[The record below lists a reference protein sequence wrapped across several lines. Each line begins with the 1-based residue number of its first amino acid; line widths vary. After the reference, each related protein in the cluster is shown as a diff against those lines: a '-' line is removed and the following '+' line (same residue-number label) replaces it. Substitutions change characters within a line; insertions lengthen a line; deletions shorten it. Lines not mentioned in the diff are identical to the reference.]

1 MNTHNLKI
9 MMVKEFRQIRRDR
22 RTLGLIIGMPVMMLI
37 IFGFAVSREIRH
49 LPLGV
54 MDLDETSTSRRYISA
69 YLAPGSFR
77 KELSAKSAKSLI
89 EALDD
94 GTINAVLLIKKGFS
108 KEIMRGE
115 TTEVELLID
124 GTDPQIAITALGNA
138 KQITYAVGM
147 ELFEERM
154 RRNPLPV
161 PIAKDKPGALAR
173 YWYNPDLRKVNF
185 YVPSLIGL
193 IVTQVTLILTSLAIV
208 REKELG
214 SMELLLSSPL
224 TPLELILGKIAPYIL
239 LAMVDVV
246 LILLLAR
253 GVFQVPFN
261 GSPPLF
267 FLLSLLFV
275 FASLSVGL
283 TFSNFASNQQQA
295 LYMVMFYMVTNFL
308 LSGFIFPVI
317 TMPKFMQYVTYIVP
331 LKYYLNILRGIITK
345 GVGLEVLAPDVIGL
359 MIISALSVFL
369 SIKTFKRTIA

>member
-1 MNTHNLKI
+1 MSPHNLKI

-22 RTLGLIIGMPVMMLI
+22 RTLGLIVGMPVMMLI
-37 IFGFAVSREIRH
+37 IFGFAVSREIRR
-49 LPLGV
+49 LPLAV
-54 MDLDETSTSRRYISA
+54 MDSDDSSASRKYVNAYI
-69 YLAPGSFR
+69 APGSFEKKLR
-77 KELSAKSAKSLI
+77 GESARRLI
-89 EALDD
+89 EKLDD
-94 GTINAVLLIKKGFS
+94 GTVNAVLLIKKDFS
-108 KEIMRGE
+108 KKIVRGE
-115 TTEVELLID
+115 MAEVELLID

-138 KQITYAVGM
+138 KQITYAAGM
-147 ELFEERM
+147 EFFAERAA
-154 RRNPLPV
+154 RNPPPV
-161 PIAKDKPGALAR
+161 PISEDKPGAVAR
-173 YWYNPDLRKVNF
+173 HWYNPDLRKVNF

-246 LILLLAR
+246 LILLLAK

-261 GSPPLF
+261 GSHALF
-267 FLLSLLFV
+267 FLLSFLFV
-275 FASLSVGL
+275 FTSLSVGL

-345 GVGLEVLAPDVIGL
+345 GVGFQVLAPDVLGLVIIGTF
-359 MIISALSVFL
+359 SVLL